1 MPKHNKSQAMKSSVS
16 QAKPTEKL
24 FTGQKE
30 QRNPRTAQKLQRQ
43 MKTKTDQAAEAT
55 SEGRR

>member
-1 MPKHNKSQAMKSSVS
+1 MKSSVS
-16 QAKPTEKL
+16 QAEHMEKL

-43 MKTKTDQAAEAT
+43 MKRKPDQAVEVA